1 MQFVLSHTATGW
13 YNRLKGQPGLKSTLN
28 LTCCLG
34 KTEITII
41 TRREQETENGMDNE
55 QKGEK
60 EKIPK
65 SYVKVTKVI

>member
-1 MQFVLSHTATGW
+1 M
-13 YNRLKGQPGLKSTLN
+13 
-28 LTCCLG
+28 G

-41 TRREQETENGMDNE
+41 ARREQETENWMDNE

-65 SYVKVTKVI
+65 SYVKITKAI